1 MTLLLILVG
10 LCVAG
15 YIAYQITKSK
25 VASIDT
31 SIVDA
36 LTKAANEIEEV
47 AAKAER
53 LAPKNETVKM
63 AAKATKTTKKV
74 MKPKN
79 DK

>member
-25 VASIDT
+25 VASMDT

-36 LTKAANEIEEV
+36 LTKAAKEIEEV
-47 AAKAER
+47 AAKAEKI
-53 LAPKNETVKM
+53 APKNEVVKM
-63 AAKATKTTKKV
+63 AAKSVKKV
-74 MKPKN
+74 PKPKN
-79 DK
+79 SK